1 MEYKGTWNA
10 ATNTPTLVNGTGNQG
25 DVYLCNVAGTVDFG
39 AGPIVFFVGDQVIYS
54 GTIWQRASGASGTVT
69 SVAVTESGDALTI
82 TGSPIT
88 TSGTINIGF
97 AGTSGQ
103 YINGAGGLTSF
114 PSLTGFVPYT
124 GATANLDLGT
134 FNLTADVITGA
145 TGSFASS
152 GGSNTFDINHS
163 SGSGIALNIT
173 KGGNGEGLYINK
185 TSGSGNAATITGGVT
200 LLSELH
206 LTTDL
211 ADAYIASAATW
222 NAKQNAITLTTT
234 GTSGAATLVGATL
247 NIPQY
252 QGVLTNPVTGTGL
265 NGAIPK
271 FTTTGSTIGSSIIF
285 DSGTQIGINT
295 LSPSF
300 TLDVNGTARVNG
312 VLTLSS
318 TISNGTYTY
327 TLPSATGTL
336 ALTSQI
342 PSLSGYVQGTGN
354 ANYVA
359 LFNGT
364 SSIGNSI
371 IYQSGTNVGI
381 MNASPTTT
389 LDVTGGGQFSGSII
403 ALSFIKSGGTSA
415 QILAADGSVITA
427 GTNITISGGTISTT
441 GSGITGS
448 GTTNYLPKFTGAS
461 SIGNS
466 LIFDNGTNIGIGL
479 TSPSYKLDVQDNGV
493 SGIVDVASFSVTGN
507 GGSGRGVGILL
518 GAAGS
523 SNSVQV
529 ARLVGYHDLAIS
541 SAVAAS
547 FAIQVANSSGTL
559 TERLRVTQ
567 AGNLIIGTTT
577 DAGARLLISGGYTGF
592 QYNSAGAYPAYNT
605 YFGAIGT
612 NFSNA
617 NSELDIWN
625 TVGGGFVFRK
635 QTGASAQT
643 ALMTITNGGN
653 VGIGTSS
660 PSTIT
665 SGARVLQVDG
675 SSYGFILASSG
686 SVVGQM
692 IGDAG
697 GNVAFGSRSNHPM
710 TLTTNDTE
718 RIRITTGGNVGI
730 GTSSPSQR
738 LTIAQTNGY
747 PVIDFNNSGTTY
759 GDLGFQVDKMVL
771 SSYSTTPLTFWTNG
785 SERMRIESS
794 GGIIISNIG
803 ITTGGLNLISPNSYN
818 SVAYNSACLATASI
832 SFYHFVGQ
840 SGNGSTITTNN
851 ILIYGNGNVQNANN
865 SYGAIS
871 DIKLK
876 ENIVDATPK
885 LDNLMKV
892 RIVNYSLKTDLGY
905 ESNKQ
910 IGIIAQELEQVFP
923 GLVEDIEDFKEVEVN
938 DEEGNITKEKQS
950 LGTVTKS
957 VKYSVFIPMLI
968 KAMQE
973 QTQIIKDL
981 ESRIV
986 SLESK

>member
-1 MEYKGTWNA
+1 MSNQIVISSGAKVRALEGVLTGTAGIVNALGINVPNGIPQLDGSGKILVSQLPNSVMEYKGTWNA

-103 YINGAGGLTSF
+103 YINGAGGLTTF

-134 FNLTADVITGA
+134 FDLTTDIVNLNQLKAIGSGGLNIYSNSGTHIALMGGGGGAGTTFYGGIIGTTA
-145 TGSFASS
+145 SFASN

-185 TSGSGNAATITGGVT
+185 TSGSGNAASITGGVT

-427 GTNITISGGTISTT
+427 GTNITISGGTISTS

-448 GTTNYLPKFTGAS
+448 GTTNYVTKFTGAS

-529 ARLVGYHDLAIS
+529 ARLVGYQELANPV
-541 SAVAAS
+541 AVAAS

-559 TERLRVTQ
+559 TERLRITQ

-577 DAGARLLISGGYTGF
+577 DGGFRLNVNGTG
-592 QYNSAGAYPAYNT
+592 
-605 YFGAIGT
+605 
-612 NFSNA
+612 NFSSSLTVNGIYNVPSTSYFVGNA
-617 NSELDIWN
+617 AYGYRFNNAADTLNLVVIKDN
-625 TVGGGFVFRK
+625 
-635 QTGASAQT
+635 
-643 ALMTITNGGN
+643 GN

-660 PSTIT
+660 PSKLLHLYNTAATDVMLVESTQVFSTIAFKSST
-665 SGARVLQVDG
+665 NSSTVTVGIDGAGNASFENKLSSGA
-675 SSYGFILASSG
+675 
-686 SVVGQM
+686 
-692 IGDAG
+692 
-697 GNVAFGSRSNHPM
+697 M
-710 TLTTNDTE
+710 TF
-718 RIRITTGGNVGI
+718 V
-730 GTSSPSQR
+730 
-738 LTIAQTNGY
+738 
-747 PVIDFNNSGTTY
+747 
-759 GDLGFQVDKMVL
+759 
-771 SSYSTTPLTFWTNG
+771 TNG
-785 SERMRIESS
+785 SERARITSGGNVLIGTTSAGTDFTRTAAATASANVMGLVSTDDSS
-794 GGIIISNIG
+794 GAGFIQFRNSATTSIG
-803 ITTGGLNLISPNSYN
+803 SITRVGTTNA
-818 SVAYNSACLATASI
+818 VAYN
-832 SFYHFVGQ
+832 
-840 SGNGSTITTNN
+840 TT
-851 ILIYGNGNVQNANN
+851 
-865 SYGAIS
+865 S
-871 DIKLK
+871 DYRLK
-876 ENIVDATPK
+876 EDLQEIKGLEKVSAIKVYDFKWKDNEFRMDGVLAHELQEVIPYAVKGQKDDKEMQSVDYSKIVPIMVKA
-885 LDNLMKV
+885 
-892 RIVNYSLKTDLGY
+892 I
-905 ESNKQ
+905 
-910 IGIIAQELEQVFP
+910 QELEAR
-923 GLVEDIEDFKEVEVN
+923 I
-938 DEEGNITKEKQS
+938 KQ
-950 LGTVTKS
+950 
-957 VKYSVFIPMLI
+957 
-968 KAMQE
+968 
-973 QTQIIKDL
+973 L
-981 ESRIV
+981 EN
-986 SLESK
+986 K